1 MKRDWI
7 PTLALAAAIV
17 TAAVI
22 LSYTIMSSMSKKEQI
37 SVTGLA
43 QVDFISDVIVWQ
55 GTFERKAMEL
65 NEAYGLI
72 KTDADAVRTYLAQK
86 GVDPKEVVIGAVEIR
101 KSFANVPIGDNLV
114 ERFDGYLLTQTVKIE
129 SRNVDHIEMV
139 SREISE
145 LLNTGL
151 ALQSEVPK
159 YYYSKLKD
167 LKIDLLNKASADGT
181 ERAKAIAVNA
191 GGGLGKLYQASM
203 GTFQITA
210 PNSDEDYTW
219 GGAFNTTSR
228 KKTASITVKMDFLTL

>member
-1 MKRDWI
+1 MKREWL
-7 PTLALAAAIV
+7 PTTLLAAAIV
-17 TAAVI
+17 LAAVI
-22 LSYTIMSSMSKKEQI
+22 LSYTIISSLSKREQI

-43 QVDFISDVIVWQ
+43 QVDFMSDVIVWE
-55 GTFERKAMEL
+55 GNFERKALEL
-65 NEAYGLI
+65 NQAYALI
-72 KTDADAVRTYLAQK
+72 RNDADVIRRYLADK
-86 GVDPKEVVIGAVEIR
+86 GVNPKEIVIGAVEIK
-101 KSFANVPIGDNLV
+101 KSFADVSVGDNIV
-114 ERFDGYLLTQTVKIE
+114 QKFDGYLLTQSVKIE

-167 LKIDLLNKASADGT
+167 LKIDLLKQASADGM
-181 ERAKAIAVNA
+181 ERAKAIAVNSGSA
-191 GGGLGKLYQASM
+191 LGKLFKGNM

-210 PNSDEDYTW
+210 PNSDEEYSW

-228 KKTASITVKMDFLTL
+228 RKTASITVSMEFLVQ

>member
-228 KKTASITVKMDFLTL
+228 KKTASITVKMDFLTR

>member
-1 MKRDWI
+1 MKREWL
-7 PTLALAAAIV
+7 PTTLLAVSIV
-17 TAAVI
+17 TAASIVA
-22 LSYTIMSSMSKKEQI
+22 YTIMSSMSKREQI

-43 QVDFISDVIVWQ
+43 QVDFLSDVIVWQ

-65 NEAYGLI
+65 NQAYSMI
-72 KTDADAVRTYLAQK
+72 RNDADAVRGYLAQK
-86 GVDPKEVVIGAVEIR
+86 GVNTKEVVIGAVEI
-101 KSFANVPIGDNLV
+101 KMATTEVPVGDNLV
-114 ERFDGYLLTQTVKIE
+114 SKFDGYLLTQTVKIE

-167 LKIDLLNKASADGT
+167 LKIDLLKQASADGM
-181 ERAKAIAVNA
+181 ERAKAIAVNS
-191 GGGLGKLYQASM
+191 GGSLGKLYQANM

-210 PNSDEDYTW
+210 PNSDEEYTW

-228 KKTASITVKMDFLTL
+228 KKTASITVQMDFLTR

>member
-1 MKRDWI
+1 MKREWL
-7 PTLALAAAIV
+7 PTTLLALAIV
-17 TAAVI
+17 IAAVI
-22 LSYTIMSSMSKKEQI
+22 LSYTIISSMSKREQI

-43 QVDFISDVIVWQ
+43 QVDFASDVIVWQ

-65 NEAYGLI
+65 NQAYSMI
-72 KTDADAVRTYLAQK
+72 KGDADAIRNYLIQK
-86 GVDPKEVVIGAVEIR
+86 GVDPKEIVIGAVEI
-101 KSFANVPIGDNLV
+101 KKATTEVPVGDNLV
-114 ERFDGYLLTQTVKIE
+114 SRFDGYLLTQTVKIE

-151 ALQSEVPK
+151 ALQSEVPM

-167 LKIDLLNKASADGT
+167 LKIDLLKQASADGM
-181 ERAKAIAVNA
+181 ERAKAIAVNS
-191 GGGLGKLYQASM
+191 GGSLGKLYQANM

-210 PNSDEDYTW
+210 PNSDEQYTW

-228 KKTASITVKMDFLTL
+228 KKTASITVQMEFLTR

>member
-1 MKRDWI
+1 VKRDWI

>member
-1 MKRDWI
+1 
-7 PTLALAAAIV
+7 
-17 TAAVI
+17 
-22 LSYTIMSSMSKKEQI
+22 MSKREQI

-43 QVDFISDVIVWQ
+43 QVDFASDVIVWQ

-65 NEAYGLI
+65 NQAYSMI
-72 KTDADAVRTYLAQK
+72 KSDADAVRNYLTQK
-86 GVDPKEVVIGAVEIR
+86 GVNPKEIVIGAVEI
-101 KSFANVPIGDNLV
+101 KKAYIDVPFGDNMV
-114 ERFDGYLLTQTVKIE
+114 SKFDGYLLTQTVKIE

-145 LLNTGL
+145 LLNSGL

-167 LKIDLLNKASADGT
+167 LKIDLLKQASADGM
-181 ERAKAIAVNA
+181 ERAKAIAENS
-191 GGGLGKLYQASM
+191 GGSLGKLYQANM

-210 PNSDEDYTW
+210 PNSDEEYTW

-228 KKTASITVKMDFLTL
+228 KKTASITVQMEFLTH

>member
-1 MKRDWI
+1 
-7 PTLALAAAIV
+7 
-17 TAAVI
+17 
-22 LSYTIMSSMSKKEQI
+22 MSKKEQI

-228 KKTASITVKMDFLTL
+228 KKTASITVKMDFLTR

>member
-101 KSFANVPIGDNLV
+101 KSFTNVPMGDNLV

-228 KKTASITVKMDFLTL
+228 KKTASITVKMDFLTR

>member
-1 MKRDWI
+1 MKREWI
-7 PTLALAAAIV
+7 PTVLLALAIVLAASIIAFTV
-17 TAAVI
+17 MT
-22 LSYTIMSSMSKKEQI
+22 SMSKREQI

-43 QVDFISDVIVWQ
+43 QVDFSSDVIVWQ

-65 NEAYGLI
+65 NQAYSMI
-72 KTDADAVRTYLAQK
+72 KSDADAVRSYLQQK
-86 GVDPKEVVIGAVEIR
+86 GVDPKEIVIGAVEIK
-101 KSFANVPIGDNLV
+101 KSFAEVPVGDNLIQK
-114 ERFDGYLLTQTVKIE
+114 FDGYLLTQTVKIE

-159 YYYSKLKD
+159 YYYSMLKD
-167 LKIDLLNKASADGT
+167 LKIDLLNKASADGKD
-181 ERAKAIAVNA
+181 RAMAIAVNS
-191 GGGLGKLYQASM
+191 GGSLGKLYQASM

-228 KKTASITVKMDFLTL
+228 RKTASITVKMDFLTR

>member
-1 MKRDWI
+1 MKREWL
-7 PTLALAAAIV
+7 PTSLLALSIVLAA
-17 TAAVI
+17 TI
-22 LSYTIMSSMSKKEQI
+22 LAYTVLSSMAKKEQI

-55 GTFERKAMEL
+55 GTFERKALEL
-65 NEAYGLI
+65 NQAYSMI
-72 KTDADAVRTYLAQK
+72 KSDADAVRGYLTQK
-86 GVDPKEVVIGAVEIR
+86 GVDPKEIVIGAVEI
-101 KSFANVPIGDNLV
+101 KKAYTEVPVGDNLV
-114 ERFDGYLLTQTVKIE
+114 SKFDGYLLTQTVKIE

-145 LLNTGL
+145 LLNSGL

-167 LKIDLLNKASADGT
+167 LKIDLLKQASADGM
-181 ERAKAIAVNA
+181 ERAKAIAVNS
-191 GGGLGKLYQASM
+191 GGNLGKLYQANM

-210 PNSDEDYTW
+210 PNSDEEYTW

-228 KKTASITVKMDFLTL
+228 KKTASITVQMEFLTR

>member
-1 MKRDWI
+1 MKREWI
-7 PTLALAAAIV
+7 PTVLLALAIVLAASIIAFTV
-17 TAAVI
+17 MT
-22 LSYTIMSSMSKKEQI
+22 SMSKREQI

-43 QVDFISDVIVWQ
+43 QVDFSSDVIVWQ

-65 NEAYGLI
+65 NQAYSMI
-72 KTDADAVRTYLAQK
+72 KSDADAVRSYLQQK
-86 GVDPKEVVIGAVEIR
+86 GVDPKEIVIGAVEIK
-101 KSFANVPIGDNLV
+101 KSFAEVPVGDNLIQK
-114 ERFDGYLLTQTVKIE
+114 FDGYLLTQTVKIE

-167 LKIDLLNKASADGT
+167 LKIDLLNKASADGKD
-181 ERAKAIAVNA
+181 RAMAIAVNS
-191 GGGLGKLYQASM
+191 GGSLGKLYQASM

-228 KKTASITVKMDFLTL
+228 RKTASITVKMDFLTR